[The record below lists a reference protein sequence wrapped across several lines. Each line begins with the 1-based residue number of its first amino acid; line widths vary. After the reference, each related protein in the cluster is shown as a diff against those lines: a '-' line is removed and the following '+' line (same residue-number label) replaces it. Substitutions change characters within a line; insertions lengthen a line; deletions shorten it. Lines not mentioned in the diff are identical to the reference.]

1 MVINKNYKAKNMK
14 PVLLNA
20 IAFLLIVTG
29 IVSCKKDDSS
39 ASGKGLPPEITNVTD
54 LNNRAI
60 ALTAADYGDWII
72 IKGKHLATTFKVD
85 FNTVLAA
92 DSLIYAND
100 TSVTVKIPPVLPDP
114 ENNPITVTTKYGT
127 ATYNFRIL
135 QPPPVISSFTPGAGP
150 SGQEVTIYGN
160 YFGGV
165 TTVKFDATTAAI
177 VSNSKE
183 EIKVTVPAGV
193 TYGYIYV
200 TTPSGTVKSANVYG
214 FRYLIYDDVLTPAWS
229 STSWAG
235 TTLITNNTPVRRGTA
250 SVKQNYNGWGG
261 FRFTKAAPAVNI
273 TGYSGV
279 KFSMYASATSLNKKI
294 KVYLNAS
301 SGTGYTMTITKTGQW
316 IDVQV
321 PLTNLGNLTTLS
333 AFVIQEF
340 SGGVQEVFYDD
351 IGLY

>member
-1 MVINKNYKAKNMK
+1 MKN
-14 PVLLNA
+14 VLLNA
-20 IAFLLIVTG
+20 IASLLLIAVFN
-29 IVSCKKDDSS
+29 SCKKNDDDGASS
-39 ASGKGLPPEITNVTD
+39 GSGKKLPPEITGVTD
-54 LNNRAI
+54 LNNRSVTI
-60 ALTAADYGDWII
+60 SFTDYGKWII
-72 IKGKHLATTFKVD
+72 IKGKHLATTYKVD

-92 DSLIYAND
+92 DSLIYAD
-100 TSVTVKIPPVLPDP
+100 DSSVTVKIPAVLPDP
-114 ENNPITVTTKYGT
+114 ENNPITVTTQYGT

-135 QPPPVISSFTPGAGP
+135 QPAPVINSFTPGAGP

-165 TTVKFDATTAAI
+165 TSVKFDATAASI
-177 VSNSKE
+177 VSNTKE

-214 FRYLIYDDVLTPAWS
+214 FRYLLYDDALVSGWS
-229 STSWAG
+229 TTSWTG
-235 TTLITNNTPVRRGTA
+235 TTLITNTTPVKRGTA

-261 FRFTKAAPAVNI
+261 FRFTKAAPALDI
-273 TGYSGV
+273 SGYSGV
-279 KFSMYASATSLNKKI
+279 KFSLYASPASLNKKL

-301 SGTGYTMTITKTGQW
+301 SGTGYTFTITKTGEW
-316 IDVQV
+316 VDYQV
-321 PLTNLGNLTTLS
+321 PMINLGNLTTLS

-340 SGGVQEVFYDD
+340 SGGVQEVYFDD